1 MFKRTY
7 ALDLSKYQHPI
18 DYSKFH
24 RAAPPPSIVAHRAT
38 IGSLY
43 QDPFFHSFCREGLA
57 SPQGKSAEPSS
68 SPMPFFTAYHVVRPD
83 YPPKDQV
90 VNFLKTISGS
100 PISFPVVLDCELS
113 CSRNGK
119 EVALNI
125 LAISRWLEDALAY
138 PPILYSRANWLEHYF
153 NLPEAATFYYWIASY
168 PAIAGASAWEA
179 YAKRPALPAYISADH
194 LILHQITDR
203 ADGGYFGAA
212 SRQIDLSFWVHDQ
225 PPRSFL
231 TVHYPS
237 ILSSEQ
243 PAYPPCLRS
252 LWENCP
258 LTVNKKDA
266 IR

>member
-1 MFKRTY
+1 MFNRPY

-43 QDPFFHSFCREGLA
+43 QDPFFHSFCREGV
-57 SPQGKSAEPSS
+57 EPSS
-68 SPMPFFTAYHVVRPD
+68 SPMPFFTVYHVVRPD
-83 YPPKDQV
+83 YPPKEQA

-100 PISFPVVLDCELS
+100 PINFPVVLDCELS
-113 CSRNGK
+113 CNRNVK

-125 LAISRWLEDALAY
+125 LAISRWLEDALDY
-138 PPILYSRANWLEHYF
+138 PPILYSRSNWLEQYF
-153 NLPEAATFYYWIASY
+153 NLPEAGTFFYWIASY

-179 YAKRPALPAYISADH
+179 YAKRPALPAFIGADH

-203 ADGGYFGAA
+203 ADGGYFGTA
-212 SRQIDLSFWVHDQ
+212 SKQIDLSFWVHDQ
-225 PPRSFL
+225 PLRSFL

-237 ILSSEQ
+237 ILNSEP

-252 LWENCP
+252 LLVNCP
-258 LTVNKKDA
+258 LIVNEKDA
-266 IR
+266 MR